1 LRKWDTAYLNLAKSC
16 QQREQWDRAI
26 EYAEKNAQLGKE
38 TGDLKLIL
46 QSHIIIGL
54 SYDKLSEYERAIFHY
69 KQALSMMDEIENDL
83 KKDDI
88 YHVVGMLHEK
98 KGQME
103 EAQYYYEK
111 GRMHL
116 R

>member
-1 LRKWDTAYLNLAKSC
+1 MKKWDSVYLNLAKIC

-46 QSHIIIGL
+46 QSYIIIGL
-54 SYDKLSEYERAIFHY
+54 SHDKLGKYDQAISYY
-69 KQALSMMDEIENDL
+69 KQAISIMDEIEDDF
-83 KKDDI
+83 KKKDI
-88 YHVVGMLHEK
+88 YHVVGMLYGK
-98 KGQME
+98 KGQIE
-103 EAQYYYEK
+103 EAQHYYEK
-111 GRMHL
+111 GKMYL